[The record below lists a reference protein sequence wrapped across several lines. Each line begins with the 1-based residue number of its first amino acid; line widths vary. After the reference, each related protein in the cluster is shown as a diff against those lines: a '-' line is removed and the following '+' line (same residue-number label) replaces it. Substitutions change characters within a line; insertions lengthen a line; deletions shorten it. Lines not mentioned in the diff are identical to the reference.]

1 MSGHGFLDI
10 ALIFLAAAVLAVPL
24 FRALGLGAV
33 LGYLAAGV
41 AIGPH
46 LLGWVPEPAAVLA
59 ASEFGVVMLL
69 FIIGLELSPA
79 RLWVMRRQVFGIG
92 SLQVMGSAVLLALLL
107 LWLPLG
113 WKAGVIIALGL
124 ALSST
129 AVGLQLLAER
139 KDLTASYGRLAFAI
153 LLFQDIIAI
162 PLLAAIPLLGAAKA
176 AAAGESMWN
185 AIAQAFL
192 AIAAVI
198 LIGRWLLRHLFRAVA
213 RSGSVE
219 VFSASTLL
227 VVVGTAW
234 LMHSVGLSMGLGAF
248 LAGLLL
254 ADSEFRH
261 ELESHI
267 DPFKGLLLG
276 LFFIAVGMSI
286 DLNVVAREPIFIVG
300 GVISVLALKF
310 AVLWV
315 LGRNSGLDS
324 RGALQLGAVLAMG
337 GEFAF
342 VVFAEAF
349 KVGLLDVV
357 LRDKLVVIVGLS
369 MAATPPLLLLVDRLI
384 SAQPTA
390 KPTREADAIDH
401 EHPRVII
408 AGFGRMGQIVG
419 RMLTASKIPY
429 TALEHSAE
437 QVDFSRRFGSK
448 IYYGDPARPDLLRA
462 AHAERAEVIVI
473 TTDDPDAN
481 LRTVRVIKR
490 LFPHLKILARAR
502 NRQHAFRLMDL
513 GVDQVIRET
522 FFSSI
527 ELARHTLHVVGSS
540 EADAQRRVARF
551 IDHDQALLREQYLMY
566 DDEAALI
573 QSSKEARSELAR
585 LFDADAQFADP
596 DGEESPAVGRAPSA
610 EVDVKSSPTGASAKL
625 PNSQSPSG

>member
-1 MSGHGFLDI
+1 MAMSGHGFLDI

-46 LLGWVPEPAAVLA
+46 FLGLVPDPAAVLA

-79 RLWVMRRQVFGIG
+79 RLWVMRRQVFGVG
-92 SLQVMGSAVLLALLL
+92 SLQVLGSAVLLGGLLW
-107 LWLPLG
+107 WLPLG
-113 WKAGVIIALGL
+113 WKAGVIVALGL

-139 KDLTASYGRLAFAI
+139 KDLTAGYGRLAFAI

-185 AIAQAFL
+185 AIAQAVL

-213 RSGSVE
+213 RNGSVE

-286 DLNVVAREPIFIVG
+286 DLNVVAREPIFMAA
-300 GVISVLALKF
+300 GVFALLALKF
-310 AVLWV
+310 SVLWL
-315 LGRNSGLDS
+315 LGRSSGLDA

-349 KVGLLDVV
+349 KVGLLDTVW
-357 LRDKLVVIVGLS
+357 RDKLVVIVGLS
-369 MAATPPLLLLVDRLI
+369 MAATPPLLLLVDRWI
-384 SAQPTA
+384 RAQPTA
-390 KPTREADAIDH
+390 KPSRPADVIDH
-401 EHPRVII
+401 DHPRVII

-462 AHAERAEVIVI
+462 AHAERAELIVI

-522 FFSSI
+522 FYSSI
-527 ELARHTLHVVGSS
+527 ELARHTLQAVGSS
-540 EADAQRRVARF
+540 DADAQRRVARF
-551 IDHDQALLREQYLMY
+551 IDHDEALLREQYLMY

-573 QSSKEARSELAR
+573 QSSKEARNELAR

-596 DGEESPAVGRAPSA
+596 DGEEGPLDNRPSA
-610 EVDVKSSPTGASAKL
+610 VDVEGDSAASGATDKL
-625 PNSQSPSG
+625 PNN